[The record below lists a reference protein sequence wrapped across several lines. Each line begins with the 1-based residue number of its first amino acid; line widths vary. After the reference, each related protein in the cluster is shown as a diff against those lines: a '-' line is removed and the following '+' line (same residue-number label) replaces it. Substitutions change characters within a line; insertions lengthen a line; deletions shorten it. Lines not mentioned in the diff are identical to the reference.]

1 VKLVFREEGSVMELI
16 IGTIVIVAVLITL
29 AAVRVSRI
37 ASWRSLAMVATSTG
51 SLKACV
57 DFVRYC
63 DRL

>member
-1 VKLVFREEGSVMELI
+1 MELV
-16 IGTIVIVAVLITL
+16 IGTIAIVAVLIAL

-51 SLKACV
+51 SLKACL

-63 DRL
+63 DQLSGH